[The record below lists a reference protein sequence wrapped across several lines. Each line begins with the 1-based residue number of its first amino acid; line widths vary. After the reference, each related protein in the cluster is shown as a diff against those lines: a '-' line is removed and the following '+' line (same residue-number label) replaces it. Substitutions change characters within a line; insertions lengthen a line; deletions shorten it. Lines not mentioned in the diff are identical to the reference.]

1 MNVNFTVVSATTIW
15 NINRFERGS
24 MAYITVT
31 GKILTLGVVE
41 SMQTSSRYEFIEL
54 EDKEKADSF
63 STNRVLVGENLNL
76 LLVEGLSGKFVFEK
90 SAKLSTLIGI
100 DTGEQQ
106 TTILEDSAMENIKG
120 MKALRAMSAIGLL
133 GAALGI
139 TQLMTEGWTT
149 GAFLLSL
156 FGTLFT
162 VITGVQP
169 IILERLK
176 GKHYDA
182 LQDAGFDLSVVN
194 EKRRAAEK

>member
-1 MNVNFTVVSATTIW
+1 
-15 NINRFERGS
+15 

-31 GKILTLGVVE
+31 GKILTLGGVE
-41 SMQTSSRYEFIEL
+41 SMQTSLRYEFIEF
-54 EDKEKADSF
+54 EDKEKAAPI

-76 LLVEGLSGKFVFEK
+76 LLKEGLSAKFVFEK

-162 VITGVQP
+162 IITGVQP
-169 IILERLK
+169 MILERLK

-182 LQDAGFDLSVVN
+182 LLEAGFDLAAVN
-194 EKRRAAEK
+194 AKRSAATEDSLK